1 MFKYRSATSMA
12 AIALLASAGIVMA
25 DAPKMSLDSTLP
37 PSVASL
43 QETPPDRAPLM
54 AGLDYLGVAKT
65 LDSLGINI
73 YGYVQAG
80 YYHDFGRGNNEL
92 GNAGIPFLSKGSQH
106 FLMNGID
113 LNVER
118 VIADRTKFDIG
129 GRVEVLFGTD
139 GKYMH
144 SNGIN
149 FYGDNAVGPDAD
161 PDDYQFTVVQA
172 YADVSLPVGN
182 GLLLRVG
189 KFNTFLGYETTYPVT
204 APFYSHSYNFSFLPF
219 THTGIALDYNFSDE
233 LGAGLYVVRGYDQA
247 SKDVNDTLSYGAQL
261 RYAPKAIEGLS
272 TYLNVYAGPEG
283 SSNGRWIQ
291 VYNAIASYKVND
303 ALTVAAE
310 FTYGNTDLPGYTGFS
325 AFSTTSDRYDG
336 VLYASYIFNKYVTG
350 NARAE
355 WVWGNVSDGATG
367 LTGNIFAFT
376 LGTTLTP
383 FPDTK
388 YLSTLKIR
396 PEVRWD
402 SAGGDASNLYSGGD
416 ASQRVTAGLDIIY
429 AF

>member
-1 MFKYRSATSMA
+1 MLNCRSATSLA
-12 AIALLASAGIVMA
+12 ALALLASAGFVMA

-43 QETPPDRAPLM
+43 SEAPAERAPLM
-54 AGLDYLGVAKT
+54 AGLDYLGIAKT
-65 LDSLGINI
+65 LDDLGINI
-73 YGYVQAG
+73 YGYIQAG
-80 YYHDFGRGNNEL
+80 YYHDFGRGANER

-118 VIADRTKFDIG
+118 VITDRTKFDIG
-129 GRVEVLFGTD
+129 GRFEGLFGTD

-144 SNGIN
+144 SNGLN
-149 FYGDNAVGPDAD
+149 FYGDNAGPDGD
-161 PDDYQFTVVQA
+161 PDNYQFTLVQA
-172 YADVSLPVGN
+172 YIDISLPVGN
-182 GLLLRVG
+182 GLLVRAG

-219 THTGIALDYNFSDE
+219 THTGIALDYNFTDE
-233 LGAGLYVVRGYDQA
+233 IGAGLYVVRGYDQA
-247 SKDVNDTLSYGAQL
+247 LKDVNDNLSYGAQL
-261 RYAPKAIEGLS
+261 RFAPKAIAGL
-272 TYLNVYAGPEG
+272 TTTLNIYGGPEG
-283 SSNGRWIQ
+283 ESNGRWIQ

-303 ALTVAAE
+303 ELTVAAE

-355 WVWGNVSDGATG
+355 FVYGNVSDGATG
-367 LTGNIFAFT
+367 LTGNVFAFT
-376 LGTTLTP
+376 LGATLTP

-388 YLSTLKIR
+388 YLSTLKVR

-402 SAGGDASNLYSGGD
+402 SAGGDASNQFSGGD
-416 ASQRVTAGLDIIY
+416 ASQRVTASFDIIY

>member
-1 MFKYRSATSMA
+1 MLNSRSATSVA
-12 AIALLASAGIVMA
+12 AIALLASAGFVMA

-43 QETPPDRAPLM
+43 QVAPTERAPLM

-65 LDSLGINI
+65 LDNLGINI

-80 YYHDFGRGNNEL
+80 YYHDFGRGNNEP
-92 GNAGIPFLSKGSQH
+92 GNASIAFLSKGSQH

-118 VIADRTKFDIG
+118 VITDRTKFDIG
-129 GRVEVLFGTD
+129 GRMEVLFGTD

-144 SNGIN
+144 SNGLN
-149 FYGDNAVGPDAD
+149 FYGDNPAGPDAD

-172 YADVSLPVGN
+172 YIDVSLPVAN

-204 APFYSHSYNFSFLPF
+204 APFYSHSYSFSFLPF
-219 THTGIALDYNFSDE
+219 THTGLALDYNFTDE
-233 LGAGLYVVRGYDQA
+233 LGAGLYIVRGYDQA
-247 SKDVNDTLSYGAQL
+247 SKDVNDNLSYGFQL
-261 RYAPKAIEGLS
+261 RYAPKAIEGL
-272 TYLNVYAGPEG
+272 TTTLNVYAGPEG
-283 SSNGRWIQ
+283 VNNGRWIQ
-291 VYNAIASYKVND
+291 VYNAIASYKVNE

-310 FTYGNTDLPGYTGFS
+310 FTYGNTDLPNDAFP
-325 AFSTTSDRYDG
+325 AFSVTSDRYDG
-336 VLYASYIFNKYVTG
+336 VLYASYVFNKYVTG

-355 WVWGNVSDGATG
+355 WVWGNQAPSTA
-367 LTGNIFAFT
+367 GNIFAFT

-402 SAGGDASNLYSGGD
+402 SAGGSASGAFSGD
-416 ASQRVTAGLDIIY
+416 DSQRVTAGLDIIY